1 MLAALA
7 MLLFGQVP
15 SVPRVVERTEYYDVT
30 GSTEHELRAVM
41 DRRRPKDSAGER
53 HDAVTNWDVH
63 WKYRYVTVTDGCAL
77 ASLATTLDVVTI
89 FPRWSNRQS
98 GALTQRWD
106 KYVAA
111 LEAHESE
118 HMQIALRAA
127 RIIHERLSTL
137 EEERTCLLLK
147 ASIDSKGQ
155 ALLDQLR
162 REEAEYDLRTQHG
175 ASQGARFP

>member
-1 MLAALA
+1 MFAALTV
-7 MLLFGQVP
+7 LFLGLVP
-15 SVPRVVERTEYYDVT
+15 SSPTVVDRTEFYDVA
-30 GSTEHELRAVM
+30 GSTEHEVRAAIN
-41 DRRRPKDSAGER
+41 RLRPKDSKGER
-53 HDAVTNWDVH
+53 HDAVTNWDVQ
-63 WKYRYVTVTDGCAL
+63 WKYRYVTVADGCAL
-77 ASLATTLDVVTI
+77 ASFATTLEVVTI

-118 HMQIALRAA
+118 HMQIALHAA
-127 RIIHERLSTL
+127 QVIHQRLPSV
-137 EEERTCLLLK
+137 EVARTCLLLK

-155 ALLDQLR
+155 ALLDQLHS
-162 REEAEYDLRTQHG
+162 EEAEYDRRTQHG